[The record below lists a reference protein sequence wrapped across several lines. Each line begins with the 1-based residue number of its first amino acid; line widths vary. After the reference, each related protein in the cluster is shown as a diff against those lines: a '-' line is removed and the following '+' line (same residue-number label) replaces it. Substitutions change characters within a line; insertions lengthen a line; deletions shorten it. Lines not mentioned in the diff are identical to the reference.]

1 MKKTTTAEPAKIKTN
16 GTTVLSIKKNGLAYS
31 AMSLKAILDVTDDA
45 LIVYDKDLKLITH
58 NKSFSRLVNE
68 FGDKRLSE
76 DFDLFDLASPA
87 RKEIIRK
94 KINTALKGQIVNY
107 HVMYDYPVK
116 RWFHIHIY
124 PVKTNG
130 TDVDAICIA
139 VRDVTQQKKNHE
151 ALVYQSTLLNTIDVS
166 VVSTDL
172 DFRIIEIN
180 EAAEKIFGLTGPEI
194 IGRVHQEVFNFE
206 FTGTSLRQVYRCVQD
221 TGKWTGEVVYQHP
234 DGRKIIIKANVSSV
248 YDETGKKIGYVGVDK
263 DITEQRKAEEK
274 VRRSETYMKSI
285 LESTPEALML
295 LNASYDIIAFNPRA
309 HIVLSKFLKVSV
321 EEGQNLIA
329 ILPDFRKEDA
339 KQKLDYACHGNFIE
353 YEVQYPDGS
362 WLLVSFSP
370 VKSEEGQSIEICV
383 GLRDISLR
391 KKTEY
396 ALRKNDQQY
405 RSLVDSLSEGVI
417 FQSFDKRIITF
428 NDSAIEILGVEK
440 DDLQRYGFPLPNCI
454 AINEKKEKLDIKEII
469 RDRVFEG
476 HPVRGLVAG
485 IENNEGAKWLCINIE
500 PVRNEEGLAY
510 AYVITFND
518 ITATFKSRE
527 ELSLLSKVVKETSNI
542 VVITD
547 NNERIIWANDAF
559 TKISEYTL
567 EEAQNKKPGWL
578 LKGPEKD
585 QKEVDKI
592 KAAVK
597 NQVPVRGSILNY
609 TKNGNKYWS
618 QYNIHPVH
626 DENGKLVKFFSI
638 QTDITESKR
647 MQEEIAHQK
656 EIRQREKTRASIRG
670 QEKERNEVGQELHDN
685 IQQILGAAKLQLDC
699 AKSMAPDNLEYIQN
713 GIDNINLSIEEI
725 RRFSKRLV
733 APRFRDSKLTD
744 EIDNQVGNLGLAE
757 MVLLDVSQFNE
768 RAITDDLKL
777 VLFRIIQEQLTNI
790 LKHAKA
796 NSITIRLENDDN
808 CIALE
813 IIDDGVGFDPV
824 KKRNGIGLSNIYNR
838 VELSGGS
845 AKIQSAPGMGC
856 KLLVTVPL
864 KNEEFIKA

>member
-1 MKKTTTAEPAKIKTN
+1 MRKARTIETVKDKTN
-16 GTTVLSIKKNGLAYS
+16 GTIVPQVKKNGLVCS
-31 AMSLKAILDVTDDA
+31 AMDLKAILDVTDDA
-45 LIVYDKDLKLITH
+45 LIVFDKNLKLITY
-58 NKSFSRLVNE
+58 NESFAGLVNE
-68 FGDKRLSE
+68 FGNKPLSE
-76 DFDLFDLASPA
+76 DFNPYDLTSPG
-87 RKEIIRK
+87 RKEILK
-94 KINTALKGQIVNY
+94 EKINVVLKGEIVNY
-107 HVMYDYPVK
+107 HVKYEHPAK
-116 RWFHIHIY
+116 RWFHVYIY
-124 PVKTNG
+124 PVKTYG

-139 VRDVTQQKKNHE
+139 VRDVTEQKKHQE
-151 ALVYQSTLLNTIDVS
+151 VLMYQSTLLNTIDVGI
-166 VVSTDL
+166 VSTDL
-172 DFRIIEIN
+172 DLRITEMN
-180 EAAEKIFGLTGPEI
+180 EAAEKIYGFKASEV
-194 IGRVHQEVFNFE
+194 IGRVHPQVFAFE
-206 FTGTSLRQVYRCVQD
+206 FKGIT
-221 TGKWTGEVVYQHP
+221 ENEVYQSIQTTGNWSGETVYTHP
-234 DGRKIIIKANVSSV
+234 DGKKTLISASV
-248 YDETGKKIGYVGVDK
+248 ISIYDDAGEKIGYVGVDK
-263 DITEQRKAEEK
+263 DITVQRQAEEK
-274 VRRSETYMKSI
+274 AQRSETYMKSI

-295 LNASYDIIAFNPRA
+295 LNAEYDIIAFNPRA

-339 KQKLDYACHGNFIE
+339 KQKLDYASHGNFIE
-353 YEVQYPDGS
+353 YEVQYPDGT

-370 VKSEEGQSIEICV
+370 VKNEDGHPLEICV

-440 DDLQRYGFPLPNCI
+440 DDLQRFGFPLPNCI

-485 IENNEGAKWLCINIE
+485 IENNKGTKWLSINIE
-500 PVRNEEGLAY
+500 PVRNEGGLAY

-547 NNERIIWANDAF
+547 DNEKIVWANDAF
-559 TKISEYTL
+559 TRITEFSM
-567 EEAQNKKPGWL
+567 EEAKNNKPGWL

-597 NQVPVRGSILNY
+597 KGLPVEGEILNY
-609 TKNGNKYWS
+609 TRTGNKYWAH
-618 QYNIHPVH
+618 YNIHPVH
-626 DENGKLVKFFSI
+626 DENGRLVKFFSI

-647 MQEEIAHQK
+647 LQEQISRQK
-656 EIRQREKTRASIRG
+656 ELRQREKTRATIKG
-670 QEKERNEVGQELHDN
+670 QEKERNEVGKELHDN

-733 APRFRDSKLTD
+733 APRFQDSKLTD
-744 EIDNQVGNLGLAE
+744 EIDNQLANLGLAE
-757 MVLLDVSQFNE
+757 MVLLDINQFNE
-768 RAITDDLKL
+768 SAITDDLKL

-813 IIDDGVGFDPV
+813 INDDGVGFDPV

-838 VELSGGS
+838 AELSGGS
-845 AKIQSAPGMGC
+845 VKIKSAPGMGC

-864 KNEEFIKA
+864 KNEEFVH

>member
-1 MKKTTTAEPAKIKTN
+1 MRKVTTTEPAKIN
-16 GTTVLSIKKNGLAYS
+16 GTAIPTGKKKKLIYS
-31 AMSLKAILDVTDDA
+31 GMNLKAILDVTDDA
-45 LIVYDKDLKLITH
+45 IIVYDKDLKLITC
-58 NKSFSRLVNE
+58 NNSFNKLVKEFGKKSFTKHFN
-68 FGDKRLSE
+68 
-76 DFDLFDLASPA
+76 LFDLTTPD
-87 RKEIIRK
+87 RKEILRE
-94 KINTALKGQIVNY
+94 KIDTALKGEIVNY
-107 HVMYDYPVK
+107 HVLYDHPVK
-116 RWFHIHIY
+116 RWFHIHMY

-130 TDVDAICIA
+130 TDIDAICIA
-139 VRDVTQQKKNHE
+139 VRDITQQKKNQE
-151 ALVYQSTLLNTIDVS
+151 TLVYQGTLLDTIDVS
-166 VVSTDL
+166 IVSTDL
-172 DFRIIEIN
+172 DFRITEIN
-180 EAAEKIFGLTGPEI
+180 TAAEKIFGVVGPEV
-194 IGRVHQEVFNFE
+194 IGRKHPEVFAFE
-206 FTGTSLRQVYRCVQD
+206 FKDITEKEVYHCIQA
-221 TGKWTGEVVYQHP
+221 TGKWSGETVYTHP
-234 DGRKIIIKANVSSV
+234 DGKKILISASVSSV

-263 DITEQRKAEEK
+263 DITEQRQTEEK
-274 VRRSETYMKSI
+274 ASRSEAYMKSI
-285 LESTPEALML
+285 LESTPEALLL
-295 LNASYDIIAFNPRA
+295 LNTGHYIIAFNPRA
-309 HIVLSKFLKVSV
+309 KIILSKFLKVSP
-321 EEGQNLIA
+321 EEGMNLIA

-339 KQKLDYACHGNFIE
+339 KQKLDYASHGNFIE

-370 VKSEEGQSIEICV
+370 VKSKEGKVGEICV

-469 RDRVFEG
+469 RNRVFEG
-476 HPVRGLVAG
+476 QAVRGLVAG
-485 IENNEGAKWLCINIE
+485 IEVSNGLKWLSINIE
-500 PVRNEEGLAY
+500 PVRNEESLAY

-518 ITATFKSRE
+518 ITATFKNRE

-547 NNERIIWANDAF
+547 DKERIIWANDAF

-567 EEAQNKKPGWL
+567 EEARNKKPGWL

-597 NQVPVRGSILNY
+597 NEIPVRGSILNY
-609 TKNGNKYWS
+609 TKTGNKYWS

-626 DENGKLVKFFSI
+626 DENGKLIKFFSI
-638 QTDITESKR
+638 QTDITESKKL
-647 MQEEIAHQK
+647 QEEISRQK
-656 EIRQREKTRASIRG
+656 ESRQKEKIRATIKG

-713 GIDNINLSIEEI
+713 GIENINLSIEEI

-733 APRFRDSKLTD
+733 APRFQHSKLAD
-744 EIDNQVGNLGLAE
+744 EIDNQLGNLGLAE
-757 MVLLDVSQFNE
+757 RVLLDAEKLDEGALSDG
-768 RAITDDLKL
+768 IKL

-790 LKHAKA
+790 VKHAKA
-796 NSITIRLENDDN
+796 NFITIRLENDDT

-813 IIDDGVGFDPV
+813 INDDGVGFDPV

-838 VELSGGS
+838 VELSGGT

-856 KLLVTVPL
+856 KLMVTVPL
-864 KNEEFIKA
+864 KNEESVQS